1 MVLVFCQPFIT
12 GDKSI
17 RASAS
22 GGVDVLVDNTFS
34 MQMQGDELGA
44 LFQKATAQAKRLGR
58 LAPAGSKIRLINSTN
73 GFVTQAVYQDK
84 VDELKLT
91 NRNPLFKIGNEVE
104 ASNGY
109 RGSLFILSDFQKNAF
124 NPKLLDKLGKMQTTV
139 LVPLLGKKAGNL
151 YIDSV
156 WLDDAFVRVR
166 TNVGV
171 HVRLRNG
178 GDLLQSNSS
187 VKVFLGNKQV
197 ASFRVTVEPGQ
208 AVTSVM
214 QVQLT
219 DDALALG
226 RVVTEDTPV
235 TFDNTYYFTLQPAAA
250 IRVLEI
256 GPEPVTQQLYGNEP
270 LFTYT
275 FSKPQSVNYGA
286 MQQAALVLV
295 REVGAIDAGLREG
308 LREVVKRG
316 GNVVVVPP
324 ALPEAHSSYQ
334 QLFKELGLGTVQW
347 EATTA
352 TPELRDVAM
361 PNAREPFF
369 RDVFGAQQRTVTMPR
384 AAPVL
389 RWARTGT
396 DILRLRDGESYLAD
410 FSSGAGRVYVFSA
423 PFAKEYSD
431 FTAHALFVPVMYRMA
446 MLSYRTEQRPAYSL
460 TQRTVTLHL
469 PSVAGASAGPNGQGE
484 EASFRLVKDS
494 LTFIPAQRVLGQEV
508 RLELPESMNSPGF
521 YRVQRHG
528 KTLSTLA
535 FNLDKRE
542 SELAAYSAEELRKMV
557 GDRPNIRV
565 LEEGES
571 SGGLAKFQ
579 AEQTGHPLWRYFL
592 ALALGCLLAEAL
604 LVRFGSRRAVAR
616 VKAIA

>member
-1 MVLVFCQPFIT
+1 MVLVFCQPFIPAEKT
-12 GDKSI
+12 LQ
-17 RASAS
+17 ASHL
-22 GGVDVLVDNTFS
+22 GGINVLVDNTFS
-34 MQMQGDELGA
+34 MQAQSVEVGS
-44 LFQKATAQAKRLGR
+44 LFQKATAQARNVGQLR
-58 LAPAGSKIRLINSTN
+58 PASSKIRLVNSTN
-73 GFVTQAVYQDK
+73 GFVTQAVYQNK
-84 VDELKLT
+84 VDDLKLT
-91 NRNPLFKIGNEVE
+91 SRNPWLQI
-104 ASNGY
+104 SNGAEVSKSPG
-109 RGSLFILSDFQKNAF
+109 GSLFILSDFQKNAF
-124 NPKLLDKLGKMQTTV
+124 DPKLLDKLSTSQTTV
-139 LVPLLGKKAGNL
+139 LVPLMGKKTGNL
-151 YIDSV
+151 YVDSV
-156 WLDDAFVRVR
+156 WLDDAFVRIR

-178 GDLLQSNSS
+178 GELLQSDSP
-187 VKVFLGNKQV
+187 VKVFLGSKQV
-197 ASFRVTVEPGQ
+197 ASFRVTVEPGK
-208 AVTSVM
+208 AVASVV

-226 RVVTEDTPV
+226 KVVTEDIPV
-235 TFDNTYYFTLQPAAA
+235 TFDNTYYFTLQPAVA

-286 MQQAALVLV
+286 MRQANLVVV

-308 LREVVKRG
+308 LREVAKRG
-316 GNVVVVPP
+316 GNVVVVPST
-324 ALPEAHSSYQ
+324 LPEAHSSYQ
-334 QLFKELGLGTVQW
+334 QLFKDLGLGTVQW
-347 EATTA
+347 EATTT

-369 RDVFGAQQRTVTMPR
+369 RDVFGAQQRAVTMPHV
-384 AAPVL
+384 APVL

-446 MLSYRTEQRPAYSL
+446 MLSYRNEQLPAYSL
-460 TQRTVTLHL
+460 TQRTVTLQL
-469 PSVAGASAGPNGQGE
+469 PTVAEASARSNGQAD
-484 EASFRLVKDS
+484 EASFRFVKDS
-494 LTFIPAQRVLGQEV
+494 LTFIPAQRILGQEV
-508 RLELPESMNSPGF
+508 RLELPEGMNSPGF
-521 YRVQRHG
+521 YQVRRQG
-528 KTLSTLA
+528 KTFTTLA
-535 FNLDKRE
+535 FNLNKRE

-565 LEEGES
+565 LQEGNS
-571 SGGLAKFQ
+571 SGDLAKFQ

-604 LVRFGSRRAVAR
+604 LVRFGSRRTVAR
-616 VKAIA
+616 VKATA